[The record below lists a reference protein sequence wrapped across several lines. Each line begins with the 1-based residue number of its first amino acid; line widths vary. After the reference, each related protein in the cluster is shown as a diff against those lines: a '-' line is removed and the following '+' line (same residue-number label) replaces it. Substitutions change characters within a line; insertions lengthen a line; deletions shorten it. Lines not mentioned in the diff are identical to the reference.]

1 MAVPKSQRTEG
12 KLDVAMKAMELESY
26 SIDMCSSEKRIPK
39 KARPFVAYPLVDC
52 ARNIVTNIYRANDV
66 YVWDE
71 QSHRQRIS
79 YQEAALAEIAALIH
93 LIDLARKKYSIKG
106 NSAVHW
112 VGLVIETRDKLRNWR
127 NADRRKYVEM
137 WGNGC

>member
-1 MAVPKSQRTEG
+1 MSVPKSRRSGSQLE
-12 KLDVAMKAMELESY
+12 VATKALELESY

-52 ARNIVTNIYRANDV
+52 ARNIVTNIYRANDI

-71 QSHRQRIS
+71 QSHRQRIA

-93 LIDLARKKYSIKG
+93 LVDLFRKKYNLSDKSVI
-106 NSAVHW
+106 HW
-112 VGLVIETRDKLRNWR
+112 VGLAIDTREKLRNWR
-127 NADRRKYVEM
+127 NADKRKYMNKWV
-137 WGNGC
+137 NGC

>member
-1 MAVPKSQRTEG
+1 MSVPKSQRAEG
-12 KLDVAMKAMELESY
+12 KLDVAMKALELESY

-39 KARPFVAYPLVDC
+39 KARPYVAYPLVDC

-71 QSHRQRIS
+71 QSHRQRIA
-79 YQEAALAEIAALIH
+79 YQEAALAEVAALIH
-93 LIDLARKKYSIKG
+93 LIDLARKKYSFKG
-106 NSAVHW
+106 NSIVHW
-112 VGLVIETRDKLRNWR
+112 IGLVIETRDKLRNWR
-127 NADRRKYVEM
+127 NADKRKYVEK

>member
-1 MAVPKSQRTEG
+1 MSVPKSRRSGSQLE
-12 KLDVAMKAMELESY
+12 VATKALELESY

-52 ARNIVTNIYRANDV
+52 ARNIVTNIYRANDI

-71 QSHRQRIS
+71 LSHRQRIA

-93 LIDLARKKYSIKG
+93 LVDLFRKKYNLSDKSVI
-106 NSAVHW
+106 HW
-112 VGLVIETRDKLRNWR
+112 VGLAIDTREKLRNWR
-127 NADRRKYVEM
+127 NADKRKYMNKWV
-137 WGNGC
+137 NGC